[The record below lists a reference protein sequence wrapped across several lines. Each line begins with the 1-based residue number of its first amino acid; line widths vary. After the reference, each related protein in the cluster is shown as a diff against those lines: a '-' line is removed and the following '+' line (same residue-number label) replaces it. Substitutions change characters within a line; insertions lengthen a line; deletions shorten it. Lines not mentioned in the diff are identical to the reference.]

1 MSPIVRVIAIAAG
14 VATVGSIT
22 TVCIMIVLCS
32 SIPHDYINEIFG
44 LKYDDRGYRTKS
56 QEKFFELD
64 LVSLYGLSADEHDVM
79 EAFFWWVIDSA
90 MILLKFI
97 YLCIF
102 KYCTS
107 CNIVKWNFWYISLI
121 FIIEKRQGVVVIN

>member
-79 EAFFWWVIDSA
+79 EAFFW
-90 MILLKFI
+90 
-97 YLCIF
+97 
-102 KYCTS
+102 
-107 CNIVKWNFWYISLI
+107 
-121 FIIEKRQGVVVIN
+121 